1 MTRTSSR
8 VVRARLRN
16 GLEIRLKEIHTAPLI
31 SFWVWYRVGSRNERA
46 GLTGISH
53 WVEHMLFKGT
63 PSFPA
68 GVLDRAI
75 SRDGGLWNAFTFYD
89 WTAYFE
95 TMPADRIDLAL
106 RLEADRMVHSLFD
119 PAEVASERTVI
130 ISEREG
136 HENEPT
142 FRLGEELQ
150 ASAFRVHP
158 YHHQI
163 IGDRADL
170 ETITRDDLFRHYRS
184 YYVPSNAL
192 VAVAGDF
199 QARPM
204 LERLR
209 RLFGRVPR
217 RPAPAHVAR
226 GEPAMSGERRV
237 TVEGPG
243 DTAYVELAYRAPSA
257 RSADFSPLAVLDS
270 ILAGASSLN
279 LFGGGL
285 SNKTSRLYR
294 SLVQGDLAASVS
306 GDLTATV
313 DPYLY
318 GLRAT
323 VRPGIQ
329 ADDVLRALDREIERV
344 QDEPIDDDE
353 LHKAVKQA
361 RALFAYG
368 SESIT
373 NQAFW
378 LGYSEMFADYAWFE
392 GYLRRLARVTP
403 TDVQRVARAYLR
415 PSQRVVGF
423 YLPTGDRASHPGG
436 DRASHPGGDR
446 ASHPGGDRAS
456 HPGGDRASHPG
467 GGGRGG

>member
-1 MTRTSSR
+1 MSVPPAT

-16 GLEIRLKEIHTAPLI
+16 GLEVRLKEIHTAPLI
-31 SFWVWYRVGSRNERA
+31 SFWVWYRVGARSERA
-46 GLTGISH
+46 GTTGISH

-63 PSFPA
+63 PAFPA

-75 SRDGGLWNAFTFYD
+75 SRDGGLWNAFTWFD

-95 TMPADRIDLAL
+95 TMPADRIDLSL
-106 RLEADRMVHSLFD
+106 RLESDRMVHSLFEAD
-119 PAEVASERTVI
+119 QVASERTVI

-142 FRLGEELQ
+142 FRLGEEVQ
-150 ASAFRVHP
+150 AAAFRVHP

-170 ETITRDDLFRHYRS
+170 ESMTREDLLRHYRAN
-184 YYVPSNAL
+184 YIPANAL
-192 VAVAGDF
+192 IAVAGDF
-199 QARPM
+199 RTRPM
-204 LERLR
+204 LNRVRQLFGALPKRLR
-209 RLFGRVPR
+209 SPTASR
-217 RPAPAHVAR
+217 R
-226 GEPAMSGERRV
+226 EPTQAGERRV

-243 DTAYVELAYRAPSA
+243 ETTYVEVAYRAPTATSP
-257 RSADFSPLAVLDS
+257 DFFPMAVLDS
-270 ILAGASSLN
+270 ILSGASSLN

-294 SLVQGDLAASVS
+294 ALVLGDLAAAVD
-306 GDLTATV
+306 GDLAATI

-318 GLRAT
+318 GIQAT
-323 VRPGIQ
+323 VRPGVG
-329 ADDVLRALDREIERV
+329 AEKVLEAIDSEVRRL
-344 QDEPIDDDE
+344 QHEPIAAQDLE
-353 LHKAVKQA
+353 KAVKQA

-378 LGYSEMFADYAWFE
+378 LGYSEMFADYSWFE
-392 GYLRRLARVTP
+392 GYLDGLAAVKA
-403 TDVQRVARAYLR
+403 DDIQRVARQYLR

-423 YLPTGDRASHPGG
+423 YLPTGNSADG
-436 DRASHPGGDR
+436 
-446 ASHPGGDRAS
+446 
-456 HPGGDRASHPG
+456 
-467 GGGRGG
+467 